1 MSSSSSSSSDY
12 LIPFRSFLPAES
24 STFEVPVPLRYLD
37 GRKFHFEN
45 LSINPQLFNKAAAGY
60 GVEAQEEGLVIYRSD
75 VRLDCDYV
83 GEKKNFFPSSYKPS
97 SAVAKARDFVQ
108 EFNAFFE
115 REKPDFMKKCPLF
128 FDWTDLRIVDA
139 EADYAV
145 AAAKAY
151 DQVWFNEAFSLD
163 EHGNGLPESLKTMR
177 GVNHLRYPADGKFSV
192 AQMNEENFR
201 IRLFVAPF
209 VKATFSVLGPLQ
221 ELGFTAS
228 QFGEQSAK
236 RQITIVNSEPFY
248 TEFTALT
255 APKIELS
262 STVCTVNVLPAET
275 AASSFSRTL
284 EISAKDFKDNAAL
297 ASQLN
302 AKIGECAD
310 ELNVNFSLKYN
321 ESEKKFLFSF
331 PSSQDRI
338 VLSLH
343 LQKPELSLRLGYFH
357 TNLIQKESEA
367 HEVKDGGSSGVSET
381 DVFNKCKA
389 LCFDTGLVLCT
400 LDQMSSNSTSGVLDA
415 CLASLFPHKSGVM
428 RMTKYRSCPPPGV
441 VLTSFSGSSAEVLF
455 TFRLLRIYDNQEI
468 RKFAWK
474 DGAYVDG
481 TLVGIRKENKQFQ

>member
-1 MSSSSSSSSDY
+1 LTSGIWLSA
-12 LIPFRSFLPAES
+12 IEEHVVVVVV
-24 STFEVPVPLRYLD
+24 EVPVPLRYLD

-115 REKPDFMKKCPLF
+115 REKPDFMKRCPLF

-151 DQVWFNEAFSLD
+151 DQVWFNETFSLD

-331 PSSQDRI
+331 PSSQD
-338 VLSLH
+338 
-343 LQKPELSLRLGYFH
+343 
-357 TNLIQKESEA
+357 